1 MTVFNLK
8 MMVSVIYNALNL
20 KVIVVL
26 AVYTFYSLMILLN
39 ANVFGFISFN
49 FVLQIVRIHVTTGH

>member
-8 MMVSVIYNALNL
+8 MMVSLIYNALNL

-26 AVYTFYSLMILLN
+26 TVYTFYSLMILLN
-39 ANVFGFISFN
+39 ANVFGFVLFN
-49 FVLQIVRIHVTTGH
+49 FVIIHAFGQ